1 MKCFLALLAAAVV
14 YAVPGCDKPEDI
26 LNVLQKDVAA
36 YAASPTDA
44 AAAEIDAKF
53 SRLDARIA
61 RLRSGGRID
70 EATSLANR
78 RDALQAHLTEKGI
91 GTLIHYP
98 IPPHLQEAYAPLGHK
113 KGDFPIAE
121 RIAETCLSLPL
132 WPGMTEQDVW
142 QAGQE
147 ISKFFH
153 G

>member
-14 YAVPGCDKPEDI
+14 CAVPGCDKPEDI

-78 RDALQAHLTEKGI
+78 RDALQAQYAAARMTASLLKAKEAAAGI
-91 GTLIHYP
+91 GEAFRKVGEAFGQALKGAATN
-98 IPPHLQEAYAPLGHK
+98 QE
-113 KGDFPIAE
+113 
-121 RIAETCLSLPL
+121 
-132 WPGMTEQDVW
+132 
-142 QAGQE
+142 
-147 ISKFFH
+147 
-153 G
+153 